1 MTNFTKTLLAAAA
14 LTAAIASP
22 ALANT
27 SQLTASI
34 GIPADVAQ
42 TLTLGQIA
50 DIKASIENDE
60 NHINSYADYAR

>member
-1 MTNFTKTLLAAAA
+1 MTNFAKTLLSVVA

-34 GIPADVAQ
+34 GIPAEVAQ
-42 TLTLGQIA
+42 SLTLGQIA
-50 DIKASIENDE
+50 NIKASIENDS
-60 NHINSYADYAR
+60 NHINSYADYIR